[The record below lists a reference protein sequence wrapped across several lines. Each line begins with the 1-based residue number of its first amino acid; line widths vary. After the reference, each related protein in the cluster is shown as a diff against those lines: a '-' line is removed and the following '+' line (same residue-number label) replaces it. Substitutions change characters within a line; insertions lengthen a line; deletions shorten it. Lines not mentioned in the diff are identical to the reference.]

1 MGVSQ
6 SIQKLNFEDIQ
17 YAIKSPEKYL
27 LINTLPLNEQK
38 CLIINSLNAEQEEQL
53 INKYMKE
60 RYNINI
66 IIYGRNSN
74 DESLEKKYKQF
85 LSLGFYNVFIYNGGL
100 FEWLL
105 LQDIYGY
112 ELFPTTNKEL
122 DLLLYKPNSI
132 LDKKLIEY

>member
-17 YAIKSPEKYL
+17 YAIKNPNNYL
-27 LINTLPLNEQK
+27 LVNTLPLNQQK
-38 CLIINSLNAEQEEQL
+38 CLIIETLNAEQEEHI
-53 INKYMKE
+53 INKCLKE
-60 RYNINI
+60 KPNINI
-66 IIYGRNSN
+66 IIYGCNSN
-74 DESLEKKYKQF
+74 DDNIEKKYKQ
-85 LSLGFYNVFIYNGGL
+85 LVSLGFYNVYIYNGGL

-122 DLLLYKPNSI
+122 DLLLYKPKPLLN
-132 LDKKLIEY
+132 LKLLEY